1 MAVGSCPLMRQ
12 ICLGTTLPALR
23 FHASG
28 SIRCK
33 VHFAPAKCWGFSVG
47 VMPEL
52 MSAFGTKR
60 TSMPTLS
67 MSAFSGKADTQS
79 RRIAKRA
86 RRSDEALHTSLFP
99 LPGA

>member
-1 MAVGSCPLMRQ
+1 MAMGSCPLMQQ

-33 VHFAPAKCWGFSVG
+33 VHFAPGRFSVG

-52 MSAFGTKR
+52 MSAFGT
-60 TSMPTLS
+60 
-67 MSAFSGKADTQS
+67 
-79 RRIAKRA
+79 
-86 RRSDEALHTSLFP
+86 
-99 LPGA
+99 